1 MIMGISIYKKYY
13 IRLGLIMAIMLSSI
27 QTVMAQRMIRVSGTV
42 YNTADTKKMI
52 PVTDAEVIVYSC
64 KTVAQGEKLKNELN
78 AYSKKV
84 AVVLDEENTTR
95 IDKNGYYEILVP
107 DNGALVFKTEMSEA
121 VLVKVNN
128 NQRIDVNVDLGLQL
142 DEVVV
147 TGIRT
152 ELEPVPAIGDMNGN
166 MFVVG
171 NIFTLP
177 QKMGSEYARLI
188 IQPYTV
194 ICGKADADTV
204 DFSEPIVIDGK
215 KFRSA
220 QVRKMGYD
228 MSRDPLEKYVWKDH
242 ELTGDK
248 MEIEWSDTIIVPDPK
263 ANYSCYA
270 NFIVENLNAVGY
282 DRVFQIVSCKNKR
295 PLQFL
300 EYTNTYKEMDFDSPF
315 NVERPKVEKR
325 NTRDKVKLTFRISS
339 DKLVETEEN
348 MQNMNRIK
356 INLQNILN
364 VPDATLKELYITG
377 YASPEGSYKSNQ
389 KLAEKRTKRVM
400 NEVVDILPKS
410 VNEMMYKMY
419 DAEVKSWK
427 EVTNMMRKD
436 SLTAM
441 ADEMESIIERY
452 DGNLDRQS
460 REIRRLKYY
469 KSNVVKYLERLR
481 QVEYRI
487 VYDIYREPTDEEVMD
502 TYRKNGLDG
511 IYTRYEYWKLFQMIK
526 EDKELERLARK
537 AYNESLEESPE
548 RPWALA
554 ANILAVQYLK
564 RDTVDTSILEPFIDK
579 SVYVTD
585 YERRNIRSN
594 RMELINP
601 KEIVNNQ
608 LCMYIKKYDY
618 KSASILAKILPDEE
632 EFRMA
637 KAFAWALGGYYKGGR
652 NDEEKRRC
660 ETTFNA
666 ISKST
671 KINAVVMYLALDT
684 KEGNNM
690 AIDAIGK
697 LPQEDALTWYFKA
710 IVNARK
716 GDAGFT
722 DTMMCL
728 YQCFKADKKFIH
740 TAKNDGEFTDEV
752 VEGAEELL
760 MINGSDK

>member
-1 MIMGISIYKKYY
+1 MGIFINKK
-13 IRLGLIMAIMLSSI
+13 ICVWLGMVTAIMMAGS

-42 YNTADTKKMI
+42 YNTADTKKVA

-64 KTVAQGEKLKNELN
+64 KTVEQGKKLKNELN
-78 AYSKKV
+78 AHSKEM
-84 AVVLDEENTTR
+84 AVILDEENTTR

-121 VLVKVNN
+121 VLVRVNN

-147 TGIRT
+147 TGLRT
-152 ELEPVPAIGDMNGN
+152 ELEPVPAIGNMNGN
-166 MFVVG
+166 MLVVG
-171 NIFTLP
+171 NTFSLP

-188 IQPYTV
+188 IQPFTV
-194 ICGKADADTV
+194 ICGNADADTV
-204 DFSEPIVIDGK
+204 NFSEPIVIDGK
-215 KFRSA
+215 KFRNA
-220 QVRKMGYD
+220 QVRKTGYD
-228 MSRDPLEKYVWKDH
+228 LRRDPLEKYVSKDY
-242 ELTGDK
+242 ELTGNR
-248 MEIEWSDTIIVPDPK
+248 MEIEWHDTIIVPDPK

-270 NFIVENLNAVGY
+270 DFIVENLNAVGY
-282 DRVFQIVSCKNKR
+282 NRNFQIVSCKNKR

-300 EYTNTYKEMDFDSPF
+300 EYTNTYKEMDFNSPF
-315 NVERPKVEKR
+315 NIERPKVEKR
-325 NTRDKVKLTFRISS
+325 STKDRVELIFRISS
-339 DKLVETEEN
+339 DKLLETTDN
-348 MQNMNRIK
+348 LQNMNKIK
-356 INLQNILN
+356 MNLQKILN

-377 YASPEGSYKSNQ
+377 YASPEGTYKSNQ
-389 KLAEKRTKRVM
+389 KLAEKRTKWVM

-419 DAEVKSWK
+419 DAEVKPWK
-427 EVTNMMRKD
+427 EVTDMMRKD

-441 ADEMESIIERY
+441 ADEMDVIIGKYE
-452 DGNLDRQS
+452 DNINIQS
-460 REIRRLKYY
+460 KEIKKLKYY
-469 KSNVVKYLERLR
+469 KSTIVKYLEKLR

-487 VYDIYREPTDEEVMD
+487 VYDIYREPTDEEVMN
-502 TYRKNGLDG
+502 TYRRNGLDG
-511 IYTRYEYWKLFQMIK
+511 IYTRYEYWKLFQMIDD
-526 EDKELERLARK
+526 DKELERLALK
-537 AYNESLEESPE
+537 AYNESQEENPE

-554 ANILAVQYLK
+554 ANVLAVQYLK

-585 YERRNIRSN
+585 YERRNIRNN
-594 RMELINP
+594 RIELINP

-608 LCMYIKKYDY
+608 LCMYIKRYDY
-618 KSASILAKILPDEE
+618 ENASILAKILPDEE
-632 EFRMA
+632 DFRMA

-660 ETTFNA
+660 EMTFDA

-671 KINAVVMYLALDT
+671 ERNAVIMYLALET
-684 KEGNNM
+684 KNGDNM
-690 AIDAIGK
+690 ANKAIGE
-697 LPQEDALTWYFKA
+697 LPPEDAMTWYFKA

-722 DTMMCL
+722 DAMMCL
-728 YQCFKADKKFIH
+728 YQCFKADKKYIH
-740 TAKNDGEFTDEV
+740 TAKNDGEFTDDV

-760 MINGSDK
+760 MINGVDKQ

>member
-1 MIMGISIYKKYY
+1 MEIYRNMRSC
-13 IRLGLIMAIMLSSI
+13 IRLGLAVMMVMAGI
-27 QTVMAQRMIRVSGTV
+27 QTADAQRMIRVSGTV
-42 YNTADTKKMI
+42 FNTADTKKI
-52 PVTDAEVIVYSC
+52 TPVTDTEVIVYSC
-64 KTVAQGEKLKNELN
+64 KTVAQGRKLQKELN
-78 AYSKKV
+78 NKEI
-84 AVVLDEENTTR
+84 AVILDEENTTR

-107 DNGALVFKTEMSEA
+107 DNGALVFKTAMTEA
-121 VLVKVNN
+121 VMVSVNN
-128 NQRIDVNVDLGLQL
+128 NQRIDVNMDLGLQL
-142 DEVVV
+142 EEVVV
-147 TGIRT
+147 TGMRT
-152 ELEPVPAIGDMNGN
+152 ELQPEPSIGGLNGN
-166 MFVVG
+166 MFIVG
-171 NIFTLP
+171 NTFVLP
-177 QKMGSEYARLI
+177 QMMGNEYARMV
-188 IQPYTV
+188 IQPYTMT
-194 ICGKADADTV
+194 CGKDGNDTIG
-204 DFSEPIVIDGK
+204 FSEPIVIDGK

-228 MSRDPLEKYVWKDH
+228 LSRDPLEKYVWKNY

-248 MEIEWSDTIIVPDPK
+248 MEIVWKDTIIVSDPE

-270 NFIVENLNAVGY
+270 DFIVENLNAVGY

-300 EYTNTYKEMDFDSPF
+300 EYTNTYKKMDFNSPF

-325 NTRDKVKLTFRISS
+325 NTRDRVQLTFRISS

-356 INLQNILN
+356 MNLQNILN

-377 YASPEGSYKSNQ
+377 YASPEGSYRMNMN
-389 KLAEKRTKRVM
+389 LAGKRTRRIM
-400 NEVVDILPKS
+400 NEVTEILPES

-419 DAEVKSWK
+419 EAEVKPWK
-427 EVTNMMRKD
+427 EVADMMRED
-436 SLTAM
+436 SLTTM
-441 ADEMESIIERY
+441 PEELENIIERY
-452 DGNLDRQS
+452 DGNTDRQS
-460 REIRRLKYY
+460 MEIRKLKYY
-469 KSNVVKYLERLR
+469 KDTVVEYLERLR

-487 VYDIYREPTDEEVMD
+487 VYDIYREPTDEEVMEA
-502 TYRKNGLDG
+502 YRRNGLKG
-511 IYTRYEYWKLFQMIK
+511 VYTRYEYWKLFQMI
-526 EDKELERLARK
+526 EDDAELEKLARK
-537 AYNESLEESPE
+537 AYNESMEESPE

-554 ANILAVQYLK
+554 ANVLAVQYLK
-564 RDTVDTSILEPFIDK
+564 RDTADTSILEPFIDK

-585 YERRNIRSN
+585 YQRTNVNTN
-594 RMELINP
+594 RTELVNP

-618 KSASILAKILPDEE
+618 RNASILAKILPDEE

-660 ETTFNA
+660 ETTFND

-671 KINAVVMYLALDT
+671 KRNAVVMCLALET
-684 KEGNNM
+684 EKGNKM
-690 AIDAIGK
+690 AAKAIGE
-697 LPQEDALTWYFKA
+697 LNQEEAMTWYFKA

-728 YQCFKADKKFIH
+728 YQCFMADRSFIH
-740 TAKNDGEFTDEV
+740 TAENDGEFTDETV
-752 VEGAEELL
+752 KAAVDML
-760 MINGSDK
+760 MINGTDRQ

>member
-1 MIMGISIYKKYY
+1 
-13 IRLGLIMAIMLSSI
+13 MAMMMAGI
-27 QTVMAQRMIRVSGTV
+27 QTVTAQRMIRVSGTV
-42 YNTADTKKMI
+42 YNTADTKKVT

-64 KTVAQGEKLKNELN
+64 KTVAQGKKLRNELS
-78 AYSKKV
+78 AHGKEM
-84 AVVLDEENTTR
+84 AVILDEENTTR

-121 VLVKVNN
+121 VLVRVNN

-147 TGIRT
+147 TGVRT
-152 ELEPVPAIGDMNGN
+152 ELEPVPAIGNMNGN
-166 MFVVG
+166 VLVVG
-171 NIFTLP
+171 NTFTLP

-194 ICGKADADTV
+194 TCGKVDADTV

-215 KFRSA
+215 KFRGA
-220 QVRKMGYD
+220 QVRKTGYD
-228 MSRDPLEKYVWKDH
+228 LSRDPLEKYVSKDY
-242 ELTGDK
+242 ELTGNR
-248 MEIEWSDTIIVPDPK
+248 MEIEWNDTIIVPDPK

-270 NFIVENLNAVGY
+270 DFIVENLNAVGY
-282 DRVFQIVSCKNKR
+282 NRNFQIVSCKNKR

-300 EYTNTYKEMDFDSPF
+300 EYTNTYKEMDFNSPF
-315 NVERPKVEKR
+315 NIERPKVEKK
-325 NTRDKVKLTFRISS
+325 NTKDRVELIFRISS
-339 DKLVETEEN
+339 DRLEETAEN
-348 MQNMNRIK
+348 LRNMNRIK
-356 INLQNILN
+356 MNLQKILN

-377 YASPEGSYKSNQ
+377 YASPDGSYESNQ

-400 NEVVDILPKS
+400 NEVVEILPKS

-419 DAEVKSWK
+419 NAEVKPWK
-427 EVTNMMRKD
+427 EVTDMMRKD
-436 SLTAM
+436 GLEHM
-441 ADEMESIIERY
+441 AQELEDIIERY
-452 DGNLDRQS
+452 DGNTDRQS
-460 REIRRLKYY
+460 REIKKLKCY
-469 KSNVVKYLERLR
+469 KSTVVNYLEKLR

-487 VYDIYREPTDEEVMD
+487 AYDIYREPTDEEVWEA
-502 TYRKNGLDG
+502 YRKKGMDG
-511 IYTRYEYWKLFQMIK
+511 IYTRYEYWKLFQMV
-526 EDKELERLARK
+526 EDDNELERLAGK
-537 AYNESLEESPE
+537 AYNESLEENPE

-554 ANILAVQYLK
+554 ANVLAVQYLK
-564 RDTVDTSILEPFIDK
+564 RDTVDTSILEPFIDR

-594 RMELINP
+594 RMELVNP

-608 LCMYIKKYDY
+608 LCMYIKLYDY
-618 KSASILAKILPDEE
+618 ENASILAKILPDEE
-632 EFRMA
+632 DFRMA

-660 ETTFNA
+660 EMTFDA

-671 KINAVVMYLALDT
+671 KRNAVVMYLALDT
-684 KEGNNM
+684 REGDNM
-690 AIDAIGK
+690 ANKAIGE
-697 LPQEDALTWYFKA
+697 LNQEDAMTWYFKA

-722 DTMMCL
+722 DAMMCL
-728 YQCFKADKKFIH
+728 YQCFKADRKFIH

-760 MINGSDK
+760 MINGADK